1 MRSRTGS
8 RVPGA
13 PLRGT
18 RAVVRPATPGD
29 VPMLVAW
36 HRDPDVARYWDGRTF
51 TADEMTARLA
61 RPHVDAYVVEAD
73 ATPVGYLQA
82 WFGDTV
88 DEGGLDMF
96 LIPSARGGALGPDA
110 ARALASYLV
119 ASAGRERV
127 TVDPYLWNEAAIRA
141 WRKAGFRPIAE
152 HEPDEEHVHRWLLM
166 EFDAAEA
173 AAAASRR

>member
-18 RAVVRPATPGD
+18 RAVVRPATPAD

-51 TADEMTARLA
+51 TSEELTARLA

-82 WFGDTV
+82 WFGDTL

-96 LIPSARGGALGPDA
+96 LIPSARGRSLGPDA
-110 ARALASYLV
+110 ARTLASYLLTH
-119 ASAGRERV
+119 AGRERV
-127 TVDPYLWNEAAIRA
+127 TVDPYVWNGAAVRA
-141 WRKAGFRPIAE
+141 WHRAGFRPVAE
-152 HEPDEEHVHRWLLM
+152 HEPDEEHVQRWLLM
-166 EFDAAEA
+166 EVDAAEA